1 MSFYQA
7 SDRLSG
13 RFNSSFLSKREIAT
27 DHTHSNLG
35 GGSGNI
41 SSSADNTFS
50 GTNTFTNFNPIKL
63 KTDGSATG
71 ILFTKEFDESNNGA
85 IEFNTSNTYGHVDGQ
100 LKIRAHQLIMENNT
114 NSLYKVIIDQQQ
126 LQIHGKQVVQF

>member
-50 GTNTFTNFNPIKL
+50 GTNTFTNINPIKL

-71 ILFTKEFDESNNGA
+71 ILFTKESDESNNGA

-100 LKIRAHQLIMENNT
+100 LKIRAHRLITENNT